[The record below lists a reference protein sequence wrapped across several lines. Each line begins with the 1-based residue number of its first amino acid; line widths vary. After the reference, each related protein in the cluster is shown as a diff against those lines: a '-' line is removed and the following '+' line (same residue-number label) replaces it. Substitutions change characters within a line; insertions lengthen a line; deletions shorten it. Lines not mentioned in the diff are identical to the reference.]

1 MLVLSRKKGE
11 AIYVGHNIK
20 IVIVDLQKDYVRVG
34 IEAPD
39 DIDIYRSEI
48 YQAIQNENLNAIAK
62 QDVLKIVKDNLMR
75 DDNK

>member
-11 AIYVGHNIK
+11 AVYVGHNIK
-20 IVIVDLQKDYVRVG
+20 IVIVDVQKDYVRIG

-62 QDVLKIVKDNLMR
+62 RDILKIVEDNLIR
-75 DDNK
+75 DDSE

>member
-11 AIYVGHNIK
+11 AIYVGHDIK
-20 IVIVDLQKDYVRVG
+20 IVIVDVQKDYVRVG

-48 YQAIQNENLNAIAK
+48 YLAIQNENLNAIAK
-62 QDVLKIVKDNLMR
+62 QDILRLVKGNLKQ
-75 DDNK
+75 DDSG